1 MTRSPTFF
9 RDARQ
14 QPPKGLDSHGN
25 PLPEAEP
32 RRVNGYLVKPPM
44 RWTKDSNGRVLPL
57 NSAAWR
63 KLRKQVLAEEP
74 LCRHCAAQG
83 LVVPATEVDHINNDA
98 SDNRHDPSDRSKSN
112 FQALCKPCHS
122 IKTMAAL
129 YGRPARMGCDAEGNP
144 INPAHHWNKSTG
156 EAATGLAGDVEGD
169 AQKSPAADGSEPTC
183 SPSFNADCLKNRQP

>member
-14 QPPKGLDSHGN
+14 QPPKGLDSNGM
-25 PLPEAEP
+25 PEE
-32 RRVNGYLVKPPM
+32 RRVNGYLVTPPM

-83 LVVPATEVDHINNDA
+83 LVVPATEVDHMNGA
-98 SDNRHDPSDRSKSN
+98 ADNSREAL
-112 FQALCKPCHS
+112 QALCKPCHS
-122 IKTMAAL
+122 IKTMAEL
-129 YGRPARMGCDAEGNP
+129 YGRPARLGCDEQGYP
-144 INPAHHWNKSTG
+144 IGSDHPWNK
-156 EAATGLAGDVEGD
+156 AAVRPSGGLADGVQAE
-169 AQKSPAADGSEPTC
+169 KSPATDGHEPTC
-183 SPSFNADCLKNRQP
+183 SLRAHQST